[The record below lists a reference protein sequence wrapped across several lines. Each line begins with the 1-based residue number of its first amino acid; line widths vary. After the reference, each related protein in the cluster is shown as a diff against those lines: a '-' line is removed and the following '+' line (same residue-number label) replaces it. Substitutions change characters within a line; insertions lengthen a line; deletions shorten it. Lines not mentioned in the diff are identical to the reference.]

1 MIVRDIHNQQ
11 VSEME
16 RVLPDGH
23 GPATA
28 HGSRLRQ
35 KLGRGLV
42 RIGYA
47 VAAEGP
53 SKQAYPC

>member
-11 VSEME
+11 TAEMQI
-16 RVLPDGH
+16 VLPDGH
-23 GPATA
+23 GRATT
-28 HGSRLRQ
+28 HRSRLRRM
-35 KLGRGLV
+35 LGRSLI

-53 SKQAYPC
+53 SKQANPC